1 MAGYL
6 LNLIMS
12 VLIFSLCNLNLI
24 ADIQPEISKTKID
37 FGTVPYCKRPTDTVV
52 VRNPSNSSTNFKL
65 LVGEK
70 IKGTDFKNFRI
81 TNPKIK
87 DLDLPPY
94 DGSNAVIYVVEFNP
108 SFGVEGVKN
117 AILEIPTDLPN
128 YPTISIP
135 ITGTSAKVEYI
146 IDPPIVDFGEIT
158 TGKDFQISFDVEV
171 KSSVSV
177 KLNNIQKSKPEL
189 DVSFNDIDSIFVPND
204 TKKTINVKINLPT
217 ETNFSDNIQLHF
229 FEPCDTIIIIPVKA
243 KGASSSITALLNI
256 NLGLLSVCDTKDSTI
271 SLNFSGSGSG
281 TIDSIGA
288 ITGNLNSLF
297 KANFSLPLPINLDAS
312 NSTANLIISYIGNN
326 LLTGLADI
334 IIPVYTT
341 INGKQ
346 IKMDFHVNADVK
358 PVILNTDVSNITFST
373 LLPNTNEIKPILIT
387 NNSNFDISVDSYK
400 IVGNFPQYFDLKP
413 AFNKFILAKNNFQQL
428 NVEFLPI
435 LANIS
440 ANCKLII
447 YYSAENCS
455 DSLVINLLGNSFAK
469 GKCDFSF
476 NNINDIVIDPKSPTL
491 IIPISIKSPN
501 SPLFLQDTI
510 EINISFPRSI
520 YFPIEITNSTQAKI
534 IKNELNAD
542 KRILTIQNYFNQNL
556 EADKSY
562 IFAEIS
568 GIPLLGDIS
577 SGIFQTSDAQFLA
590 RSDQYEAGTLD
601 ILNFS
606 LKVCN
611 SGSERLLKFNEEVK
625 QGIIE
630 INLQE
635 NNQNLT
641 ITFSAV
647 EKGQNICEVY
657 DYFGNIIRS
666 DTFYSNS
673 NEIIQKVLSTSN
685 LSKGIYFIKIIT
697 PSEIYS
703 GKFIK

>member
-1 MAGYL
+1 ML
-6 LNLIMS
+6 
-12 VLIFSLCNLNLI
+12 
-24 ADIQPEISKTKID
+24 
-37 FGTVPYCKRPTDTVV
+37 
-52 VRNPSNSSTNFKL
+52 
-65 LVGEK
+65 
-70 IKGTDFKNFRI
+70 FR
-81 TNPKIK
+81 
-87 DLDLPPY
+87 
-94 DGSNAVIYVVEFNP
+94 S
-108 SFGVEGVKN
+108 
-117 AILEIPTDLPN
+117 
-128 YPTISIP
+128 
-135 ITGTSAKVEYI
+135 
-146 IDPPIVDFGEIT
+146 
-158 TGKDFQISFDVEV
+158 
-171 KSSVSV
+171 
-177 KLNNIQKSKPEL
+177 
-189 DVSFNDIDSIFVPND
+189 
-204 TKKTINVKINLPT
+204 
-217 ETNFSDNIQLHF
+217 
-229 FEPCDTIIIIPVKA
+229 
-243 KGASSSITALLNI
+243 
-256 NLGLLSVCDTKDSTI
+256 
-271 SLNFSGSGSG
+271 
-281 TIDSIGA
+281 
-288 ITGNLNSLF
+288 
-297 KANFSLPLPINLDAS
+297 
-312 NSTANLIISYIGNN
+312 
-326 LLTGLADI
+326 
-334 IIPVYTT
+334 
-341 INGKQ
+341 
-346 IKMDFHVNADVK
+346 
-358 PVILNTDVSNITFST
+358 
-373 LLPNTNEIKPILIT
+373 
-387 NNSNFDISVDSYK
+387 
-400 IVGNFPQYFDLKP
+400 DLKP

-440 ANCKLII
+440 ANCQLII

-491 IIPISIKSPN
+491 TIPISIKSPN

-577 SGIFQTSDAQFLA
+577 SGIFQISGAQFLA

-630 INLQE
+630 IDLQE

-647 EKGQNICEVY
+647 EKDKIFVKYMITLEILFEVIHFTQTVTKLFKKFYQRAIC
-657 DYFGNIIRS
+657 
-666 DTFYSNS
+666 
-673 NEIIQKVLSTSN
+673 QKE
-685 LSKGIYFIKIIT
+685 FIL
-697 PSEIYS
+697 
-703 GKFIK
+703 